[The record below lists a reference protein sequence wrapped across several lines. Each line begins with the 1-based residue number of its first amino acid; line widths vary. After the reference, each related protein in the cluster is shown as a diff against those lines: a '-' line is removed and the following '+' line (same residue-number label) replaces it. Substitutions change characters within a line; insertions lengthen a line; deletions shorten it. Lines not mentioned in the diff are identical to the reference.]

1 MPPVPSEA
9 ARGAGPPPSNP
20 WFSVTMTVRNN
31 IDTIVDSLG
40 SILPLRE
47 HGGEV
52 VIVDAESNDGTKEFL
67 DRTAAGASELV
78 VVSRRCN
85 RGVGRN
91 LAVTTARA
99 PIVLT
104 QVDGDNRYAT
114 GVLVTVADHLRSE
127 PRVGLIF
134 TVGMSDRDP
143 SLTRFYAWQRAAF
156 EQAGG
161 YPDTQ
166 EREDPPLLLRA
177 FRAGFPIE
185 RYVLPKVAED
195 LKPRPAGFAPNFS
208 PWGRAVH
215 TMWAARRFR
224 VLGFRYTEYARLL
237 WLTRRTPTRLGA
249 GLILGWMAYL
259 QGVLHR
265 DGQEVVDRD
274 VKVRPP
280 PTSNSV
286 SPPGAV

>member
-1 MPPVPSEA
+1 MPSTS
-9 ARGAGPPPSNP
+9 GP

-31 IDTIVDSLG
+31 IDTISESLG
-40 SILPLRE
+40 SILPLAE
-47 HGGEV
+47 VGGELV
-52 VIVDAESNDGTKEFL
+52 VVDAESTDGTKEFL
-67 DRTAAGASELV
+67 DRTSARYPELT

-91 LAVTTARA
+91 LAVASGHT

-104 QVDGDNRYAT
+104 QVDGDNRYAP
-114 GVLVTVADHLRSE
+114 GVLANVATRLRAN
-127 PRVGLIF
+127 PRVGVIF
-134 TVGMSDRDP
+134 AVGMADQDP
-143 SLTRFYAWQRAAF
+143 SLTRFYAWKRTAF
-156 EQAGG
+156 DRAGG

-177 FRAGFPIE
+177 FRAEFPIE
-185 RYVLPKVAED
+185 RYVLPHVAED

-224 VLGFRYTEYARLL
+224 VLGFHYPEYARLL
-237 WLTRRTPTRLGA
+237 WLTRRTPARFGA
-249 GLILGWMAYL
+249 GLALGWLAYL
-259 QGVLHR
+259 QGAFHR

-274 VKVRPP
+274 VKPR
-280 PTSNSV
+280 
-286 SPPGAV
+286 SPPASTAPAPPGST